1 MSGSL
6 LTMNLVGDAPQL
18 TPLLPPR
25 DTCPLPCSSCDRPT
39 GLCYDAGNPLL
50 KGSEEASGQ
59 SLSLVL

>member
-6 LTMNLVGDAPQL
+6 LNMNLVGDAPLL
-18 TPLLPPR
+18 TPLLSPW
-25 DTCPLPCSSCDRPT
+25 DAHLLPCSSSKRPWAV
-39 GLCYDAGNPLL
+39 LQSLLL